1 MRKTTSQDILH
12 GCLAIFMSSNSGE
25 ENKIHLFLNKI
36 IALEKWKLIN
46 FLFYCVLD
54 IYIDKIFNICPKH
67 FFISRF

>member
-1 MRKTTSQDILH
+1 
-12 GCLAIFMSSNSGE
+12 MSSNSGE
-25 ENKIHLFLNKI
+25 ENKIHPFLNKI

-67 FFISRF
+67 FLFLDSKSGKESTVKENKTAMN